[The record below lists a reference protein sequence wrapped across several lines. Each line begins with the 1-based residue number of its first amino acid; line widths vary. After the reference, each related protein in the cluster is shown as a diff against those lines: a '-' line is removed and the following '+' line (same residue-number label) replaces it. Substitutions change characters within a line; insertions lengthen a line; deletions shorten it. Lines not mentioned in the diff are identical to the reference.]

1 MIMHRL
7 YLRNHRVAYQ
17 TGDVGTLARNSGL
30 VYFHAVNDHYNPQ
43 FYLRAWRDP
52 AISTTKNRSFVWV
65 ADLLKREISSKRTQE
80 IAFREDYYAARTEKG
95 DAYRGVDD
103 LLKIGET
110 AVEPVIAKLRR
121 RDFVLSGKD
130 IGALAQFM
138 GFLYMRVPRQRE
150 TVENVATGFFNKLA
164 LTGASTSEGFRTL
177 MRQVE
182 RKRGIRIEGD
192 IEEARQDIILGNIK
206 MKALQVVSLA
216 PILSVG
222 WEITQQIA
230 RMHWTFL
237 QAPTGVQ
244 FLTSDNPV
252 FWIDPTS
259 TPQPYGA
266 NGLLMEN
273 VILFFPICPFLC
285 LLATWQRLSAVA
297 TLESQDV
304 AMVNEQVV
312 TWAHKAVFSSTQG
325 GAQHALDL
333 TASMR

>member
-1 MIMHRL
+1 M
-7 YLRNHRVAYQ
+7 Y
-17 TGDVGTLARNSGL
+17 VGPLARKGDL

-52 AISTTKNRSFVWV
+52 AISTTKNKSFVWV
-65 ADLLKREISSKRTQE
+65 TDLLKREISSTRTQK
-80 IAFREDYYAARTEKG
+80 IAFREDYYAVRTETG

-103 LLKIGET
+103 LLKISET

-138 GFLYMRVPRQRE
+138 GFLYTRVPRQRE
-150 TVENVATGFFNKLA
+150 AVEKIATGFLNKLA
-164 LTGASTSEGFRTL
+164 VSGASTSEGFRSL

-182 RKRGIRIEGD
+182 RKRGVSIEGD
-192 IEEARQDIILGNIK
+192 IVEARQDIVLGNVK
-206 MKALQVVSLA
+206 AKALPVVSLA
-216 PILSVG
+216 PILSMG

-237 QAPTGVQ
+237 QAPTGVH

-259 TPQPYGA
+259 TPQPYSA

-273 VILFFPICPFLC
+273 VILFFPVCPFLC
-285 LLATWQRLSAVA
+285 LLATWQRLPAAA

-304 AMVNEQVV
+304 SMVNEQVV